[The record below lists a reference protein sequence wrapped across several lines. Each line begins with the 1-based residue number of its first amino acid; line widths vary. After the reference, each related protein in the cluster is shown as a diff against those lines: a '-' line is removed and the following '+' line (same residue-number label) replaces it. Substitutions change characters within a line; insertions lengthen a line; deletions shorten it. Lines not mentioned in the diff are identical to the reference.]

1 MNSTEIIEHKEL
13 GFDNQKY
20 LTLQQEAL
28 TKRLEKFKGGTL
40 YLEIGGKFLYD
51 PHAQRVLPGFNPS
64 VKPEIVKNI
73 NTPYELLFC
82 VNAEDIQNNRMLNN
96 HNEAYLDAIW
106 RIMKEYQETFPVK
119 FSVAINMV
127 RDVTS
132 ELSSFAT
139 KLRDSQVQVAY
150 RYIIDGYPDPKA
162 AVGPLGYEKDE
173 FIETKAPLV
182 LVIGPASNS
191 GKLSTCLGQL
201 YHDIKQGKNSG
212 YAKYELFPIWNL
224 PLKHPVNLAYEAAT
238 ADIGDFNLYDYH
250 HENAYRID
258 AVNYN
263 RDVEA
268 FPIITGL
275 LKEFIPKDNY
285 MQNYRSP
292 TDMGMNNAG
301 YAIYNDAVV
310 AAAATAEISRRKEWF
325 LQQYEENRGKL
336 AWVERCEA
344 LEKEAASY
352 RTLSPQ

>member
-1 MNSTEIIEHKEL
+1 MNSVDTIKHTAL
-13 GFDNQKY
+13 GFDIQKY
-20 LTLQQEAL
+20 LSLQQSAL
-28 TKRLEKFKGGTL
+28 TERLAKFQGGTL

-51 PHAQRVLPGFNPS
+51 PHAQRVLPGFDAQ

-82 VNAEDIQNNRMLNN
+82 VNAQDIQSNRMLNN
-96 HNEAYLDAIW
+96 HNESYLDAIR
-106 RIMKEYQETFPVK
+106 RIMKEYKTTFPVK

-127 RDVTS
+127 REKTP
-132 ELSSFAT
+132 EIQSFIEEIQDT
-139 KLRDSQVQVAY
+139 HVQVIQ
-150 RYIIDGYPDPKA
+150 RYVIDGYPDPKT
-162 AVGPLGYEKDE
+162 AVGPNGYEKDGY
-173 FIETKAPLV
+173 IEASSPLV

-201 YHDIKQGKNSG
+201 YHDIKRGKNSG

-275 LKEFIPKDNY
+275 LKEFIPKNNF
-285 MQNYRSP
+285 MHNYRSP
-292 TDMGMNNAG
+292 TDMGMNHAG
-301 YAIYNDAVV
+301 YAIYDDKVV
-310 AAAATAEISRRKEWF
+310 AAAATAEIKRRIVWF
-325 LQQYEENRGKL
+325 KQQFEEGRGDIK
-336 AWVERCEA
+336 WVKRCED
-344 LEKEAASY
+344 LEKEANRY
-352 RTLSPQ
+352 MQ